1 MRNVTVTSSLVI
13 ALLAAILL
21 IYQNFEADAHAQTN
35 QRTPGTKL
43 LSISNPTNT
52 GTQLILVD
60 PDSKHISVYSV
71 DSGSGKITL
80 KSSRNV
86 YWDFHVD
93 EFNATSPTP
102 REIQSLIR

>member
-1 MRNVTVTSSLVI
+1 MRNTILTGGLF
-13 ALLAAILL
+13 LLLSAAILL
-21 IYQNFEADAHAQTN
+21 LYQNIEKDTFAQSN

-43 LSISNPTNT
+43 ISVSNPTNT

-60 PDSKHISVYSV
+60 PDSKHISDYIV

-80 KSSRNV
+80 QSSRNA